1 MKDDKEREQPK
12 SLYGKRVNISLPKAP
27 KTSQEG
33 GAYLNRAAKGVVGA
47 ASLATG
53 RPVAEQIAGRVKG
66 VAKGIPGFVK
76 GAVTGD
82 PGNDNPEPAGYDGM
96 DRSQYRK
103 PSLFTNDPLAG
114 TKQGAP
120 TPDAS
125 QNTEPYRPAAPVE
138 NNDPRAAQYLAGNSE
153 AASGDLNAGRRR
165 VVPGMDGTSYAGRY
179 GDTEVFA
186 GTTTNEQGEKVTNFS
201 DRANLATTRGGAAA
215 SIPEGRTAVTNTSPA
230 AMGPVDLDGDGLPDQ
245 VSPELQAGR
254 AAALKRGDYE
264 AYDRS
269 MMTSGQRAQVDRQAE
284 SDRLRQAAAEQDPV
298 NTYLGEVQADTTR
311 ANARQDAERY
321 RVKENR
327 EQTKLQNK
335 AVSDAWSYLEPQLK
349 NDFGETD
356 PQKASAVQAALAEVA
371 KRNPW
376 LGPMSLAEMAMAQ
389 LQSPQETV
397 AAGDDVMKEIEALS
411 QL

>member
-12 SLYGKRVNISLPKAP
+12 SLYGKRLNISLPKAP

-33 GAYLNRAAKGVVGA
+33 GAYLNRAVKGA
-47 ASLATG
+47 ASASSLATG
-53 RPVAEQIAGRVKG
+53 RPLAEKLGEGVKD

-82 PGNDNPEPAGYDGM
+82 PGNGNPEPVGYDGM
-96 DRSQYRK
+96 DRSK
-103 PSLFTNDPLAG
+103 FTPSLFTYDPLAG
-114 TKQGAP
+114 QKQGAP

-254 AAALKRGDYE
+254 AAALKRGDYQ

-269 MMTSGQRAQVDRQAE
+269 MMSSDQRAQVDRQAE

-298 NTYLGEVQADTTR
+298 NTYLGEVQADTTL

-349 NDFGETD
+349 NEFGQTD
-356 PQKASAVQAALAEVA
+356 PKDATAVQKALAQVAASNPNLDPMNLAEIA
-371 KRNPW
+371 MNLFKNP
-376 LGPMSLAEMAMAQ
+376 
-389 LQSPQETV
+389 
-397 AAGDDVMKEIEALS
+397 EATPATPEQNERLNA
-411 QL
+411 LLF